1 MTQYVTVKHTCSKTS
16 AGFPP
21 LPKKKKKKKESANL
35 KVFCDSWRESSFHSV
50 ASSPTVTLMAKLGEQ
65 QLGEKVRVTGR
76 ISDPAGRETALTP
89 PFCPAGS
96 ELDWAAYL
104 ERMEA

>member
-1 MTQYVTVKHTCSKTS
+1 
-16 AGFPP
+16 
-21 LPKKKKKKKESANL
+21 
-35 KVFCDSWRESSFHSV
+35 
-50 ASSPTVTLMAKLGEQ
+50 MAKLGEQ